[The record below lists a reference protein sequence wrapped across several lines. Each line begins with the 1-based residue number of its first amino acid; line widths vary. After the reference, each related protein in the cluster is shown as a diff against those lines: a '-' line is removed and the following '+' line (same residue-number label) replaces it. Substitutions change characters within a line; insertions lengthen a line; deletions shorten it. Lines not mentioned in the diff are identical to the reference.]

1 MLDQAKQILTEVFGY
16 QSFRSPQDQII
27 KTVLKGNDAMVIM
40 PTGGGKS
47 LCYQIPALV
56 MPNTAIVV
64 SPLIALMEDQV
75 QALRGNGVEAI
86 AYHSAM
92 DRSTL
97 DKIYE
102 KLDANLLK
110 VIYVS
115 PEKINSQ
122 EFSNILNLAKVDLFA
137 IDEAH
142 CVSVWGN
149 DFRPDYVQ
157 LSQLK
162 KRYPQTPLIALTAT
176 ADEATR
182 TDIQHKLGIK
192 TAEVFISS
200 FERTNIFVECRS
212 GQQRQQQIEEFIS
225 YQNGNAGIIYCLSKK
240 SCEKTSDKLKS
251 LGYKSDFYH
260 AGRSSAD
267 RNRVQQAFQN
277 DDLQIICA
285 TIAFGMGID
294 KSNIKWIIHFNM
306 PKNIEGYYQEI
317 GRAGRDGDDAHTI
330 MFYSWA
336 DMSLLTKFID
346 DSPAA
351 SDFKELQ
358 RSKLDRIWELATGAS
373 CRTNMILS
381 YFGEFRSE
389 PCGHCDNCKNP
400 PKTFDGKIIS
410 QKAISAVI
418 RGRESMSFNLLIDV
432 LRGSMKQEVQAL
444 GLQHIKTFGAG
455 RQFTFIEWKH
465 YLTQVINQ
473 GLLKVD
479 YTDGAK
485 LKCTPLSKKAVMGD
499 LDIALTKWSP
509 VKTTPKPVKLEI
521 DLGQMSQGLFNELK
535 NWRTTQAQ
543 KKRVPAYIIMSDKV
557 LKAIASAKPTNTAAL
572 LGIDGIGTKKQ
583 RDYGEDLIN
592 IVLKH

>member
-1 MLDQAKQILTEVFGY
+1 MLDRAKQILEEVFGY
-16 QSFRSPQDQII
+16 KSFRSPQDQII
-27 KTVLKGNDAMVIM
+27 ESVLEGNDAMVIM

-56 MPNTAIVV
+56 MEHTTVVV

-75 QALRGNGVEAI
+75 QALKGNGVEAI

-92 DRSTL
+92 DRSEL
-97 DKIYE
+97 DAIYQ
-102 KLDANLLK
+102 KLDDNELK

-122 EFSNILNLAKVDLFA
+122 EFSNILNLAKIDLFA

-162 KRYPQTPLIALTAT
+162 KRYPKIPLIALTAT

-182 TDIQHKLGIK
+182 SDIQAKLGIHQAK
-192 TAEVFISS
+192 VFISS

-212 GQQRQQQIEEFIS
+212 GQKRQQQIEQFIS
-225 YQNGNAGIIYCLSKK
+225 HQKGNAGIIYCLSKK

-317 GRAGRDGDDAHTI
+317 GRAGRDGDEAHTL

-351 SDFKELQ
+351 EDFKALQ

-410 QKAISAVI
+410 QKAISAVM

-432 LRGSMKQEVQAL
+432 LRGSMKQEVQSL
-444 GLQHIKTFGAG
+444 GLHHIKTFGAG
-455 RQFTFIEWKH
+455 RQLTFIEWKH
-465 YLTQVINQ
+465 YLTQIINQ

-479 YTDGAK
+479 YTDGAR
-485 LKCTPLSKKAVMGD
+485 LKCTPLSKTAVMGE
-499 LDIALTKWSP
+499 LDIALTKWSA

-583 RDYGEDLIN
+583 RDYGEDIIN